1 MTQTI
6 ESLAQKFNSHLSQLT
21 KMIYEKNKTHKLEM
35 VKTAVSSAIRNVP
48 LSLIENT
55 DEFWDYRNYVMEIRN
70 GDKYNWSVVEKIPIP
85 EKADVSIVSIVKEIF
100 YNSSEDERIEAY
112 NMLLEMLVLV
122 ANYRKLRG

>member
-48 LSLIENT
+48 LSLIENS
-55 DEFWDYRNYVMEIRN
+55 DEFWEYRNYVMEIRN
-70 GDKYNWSVVEKIPIP
+70 GDKYDWAVVEKIPIP